1 MTATGIYA
9 IIRVRNSTM
18 ADSGN
23 KRMGRMVNKGKNKRA
38 SMVRYLSEQAVASEM
53 RLPPDL
59 VHRTFDAIWTGY
71 PRLQI
76 KHKTGKLVWQSDT
89 TTRTFVNLARSIE
102 DGTYVPSPSV
112 PQVPSY
118 KIPQVTVPIMEFARA
133 CEESIKQARNI
144 IPLSG
149 NNCRQGLMRFLLE
162 VEVDGTVAGIRLDL
176 ACALVKR
183 MPRLPFDAYG
193 DIIEGA
199 MTDRTGRKWILA
211 YDMSEQLEPSSP
223 KAGNIDHLV
232 PRVAGGSSSLCNLHV
247 MRLHSNSSKSDIP
260 MPDISGEPQA
270 SIRVLR
276 MLAAGCH
283 SALEDGRMDE
293 TLGRRLLYVIR
304 EDLSTCM
311 DMIPARK
318 VIATIIGGMV
328 HWAVP
333 RGKGRHSTGESVSVA
348 RMARKV
354 LSQAA
359 SGVIVS
365 A

>member
-1 MTATGIYA
+1 
-9 IIRVRNSTM
+9 M
-18 ADSGN
+18 AS
-23 KRMGRMVNKGKNKRA
+23 KSKNKRT
-38 SMVRYLSEQAVASEM
+38 SMVRYLSKQAVAREM
-53 RLPPDL
+53 NLPPEL
-59 VHRTFDAIWTGY
+59 VRQTFDAIWAGY

-89 TTRTFVNLARSIE
+89 TTKTFVNLARSIR
-102 DGTYVPSPSV
+102 DGTYSPAPNV
-112 PQVPSY
+112 HQVPSY

-133 CEESIKQARNI
+133 CEKSIREARNI

-162 VEVDGTVAGIRLDL
+162 VEAGGTVAGIRLDL

-193 DIIEGA
+193 DVIEGA
-199 MTDRTGRKWILA
+199 MTDRAGRKWILA
-211 YDMSEQLEPSSP
+211 YDMSEQLESSSP
-223 KAGNIDHLV
+223 NAGNIDHLV
-232 PRVAGGSSSLCNLHV
+232 PRIAGGSSSLCNLHV

-276 MLAAGCH
+276 MLATGCH
-283 SALEDGRMDE
+283 NALENGRMDE
-293 TLGRRLLYVIR
+293 MLGRRLLHIIR
-304 EDLSTCM
+304 EDMSICM
-311 DMIPARK
+311 DMIPAHK
-318 VIATIIGGMV
+318 VIATIIGEMIHRG
-328 HWAVP
+328 VP
-333 RGKGRHSTGESVSVA
+333 RGKGRHLPKEGASVA